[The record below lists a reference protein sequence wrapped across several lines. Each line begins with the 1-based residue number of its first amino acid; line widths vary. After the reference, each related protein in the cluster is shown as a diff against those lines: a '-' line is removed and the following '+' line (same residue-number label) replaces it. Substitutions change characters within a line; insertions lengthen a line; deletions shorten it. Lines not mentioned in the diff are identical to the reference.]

1 MDIQRFPDPH
11 ALAFAA
17 ARHVAAQVERVPAS
31 VLGMATGNTMTGL
44 HEALAAMARNGEIDF
59 SQVVTFALDEYVGVP
74 RQHPGSCYARLTA
87 EFLQHVPVSR
97 ANIHFPDG
105 QADSLTQACLVY
117 EDEIRA
123 QGGIDLQILGI
134 GLNGHI
140 GFNEPGTPFD
150 SRTHIADL
158 AAETQ
163 AAKAPLFAALAEPP
177 RRGITLGIGTVLQ
190 ARSILLL
197 AFGSD
202 KAGILRRALREPAS
216 PEVPASALQLHP
228 KVTVMLDQSAANEGE
243 SAREFT

>member
-1 MDIQRFPDPH
+1 MDIQLFPDRH

-17 ARHVAAQVERVPAS
+17 ARHIAVQVERAPTS
-31 VLGMATGNTMTGL
+31 VLGMATGNTMTPL
-44 HEALAAMARNGEIDF
+44 HEALVRLARSGEIDF
-59 SQVVTFALDEYVGVP
+59 SKVVTFAIDEYVGVP
-74 RQHPGSCYARLTA
+74 RQHPGSCYARLRA
-87 EFLQHVPVSR
+87 QFLQHVPVLQ

-123 QGGIDLQILGI
+123 HGGIDLQILGI

-150 SRTHIADL
+150 SRTHAADL
-158 AAETQ
+158 AAGTL
-163 AAKAPLFAALAEPP
+163 AAKASLFAGLAGPP
-177 RRGITLGIGTVLQ
+177 RRGITLGIGTLLQ
-190 ARSILLL
+190 ARAILLL

-202 KAGILRRALREPAS
+202 KAGILRRTLRGPAS

-228 KVTVMLDQSAANEGE
+228 KVTVMLDRSADLAG
-243 SAREFT
+243 FP